1 MPIQLPGT
9 NPYAGL
15 KEGLL
20 NFVKGLERAIQEK
33 KQAQYRQDLGL
44 VGQVLEQAK
53 FAQSPEGQESI
64 AAEAKRREAQPFAT
78 NWGQPKT
85 AMQILTEHVQSPQ
98 ALQAGVQALGNLSK
112 PQDKKEKQYNVVFF
126 DKKGNK
132 HQKLVSES
140 NYNNFIDT
148 ITKQGFTLEAPEKED
163 EVTLFNTVKGTTI
176 RVPKDQAEQI
186 KMRAPNIYKTYE
198 ERTKPEESEF
208 VDMSKTLDDGRV
220 KTIKHVKIG
229 SSSHSKLLK
238 DGYSVGTISGQAKD
252 EKPETTDMTKIENG
266 RKKRISNVI
275 IGSDRYN
282 KYLRKGYVEGDIEEM
297 GGSAKSLSEKYDE
310 WVQARTKAG
319 LITTA
324 KDIDGFFRKGGKS
337 LAEKF
342 EEFKKVFRKNLHRDP
357 TPEEIRQRLIS
368 DPFGILG
375 PAESQQ
381 TPPPPINSYDGIL
394 TR

>member
-1 MPIQLPGT
+1 MAMRTLEQPLMY
-9 NPYAGL
+9 NRFAGL
-15 KEGLL
+15 REGLM
-20 NFVKGLERAIQEK
+20 NFIAGLEQRYKRQREQREMGLLGTVLSEIPEDASPQDAVAMITRSGVSPRLQDVGMNLWT
-33 KQAQYRQDLGL
+33 QAQR
-44 VGQVLEQAK
+44 A
-53 FAQSPEGQESI
+53 
-64 AAEAKRREAQPFAT
+64 
-78 NWGQPKT
+78 
-85 AMQILTEHVQSPQ
+85 
-98 ALQAGVQALGNLSK
+98 
-112 PQDKKEKQYNVVFF
+112 KKEKRKIVVSPGQSIVDESGKVLYTAPGEKTTDKVIVLSPGQTAIDRTGNVLYTAPG
-126 DKKGNK
+126 K
-132 HQKLVSES
+132 SE
-140 NYNNFIDT
+140 
-148 ITKQGFTLEAPEKED
+148 
-163 EVTLFNTVKGTTI
+163 
-176 RVPKDQAEQI
+176 
-186 KMRAPNIYKTYE
+186 
-198 ERTKPEESEF
+198 KPET
-208 VDMSKTLDDGRV
+208 VTMSKTLKDGRV
-220 KTIKHVKIG
+220 VTRKNVKLN
-229 SSSHSKLLK
+229 SATYNDLK
-238 DGYSVGTISGQAKD
+238 AKGFTEGAISGQAKD